1 LLNKHKVSFTFFY
14 FFLLF
19 LLLFIVFNTFV
30 PYPKPYPM
38 GFFIKRTNEIYFHYW
53 INGNRNTYSTKIKV
67 DRSDWDLAIQ
77 RPKARRGDI
86 GKANKKITFELNEYQ
101 RFYEK
106 LKSDYKESLTKEIVK
121 TKFDQHF
128 QLAQIVKALTY
139 CDYFNIFI
147 EQKKESQSVKK
158 DSLQKYIRIHNAVL
172 ELENKEKTTYY
183 LRSFD
188 KSFFSRF
195 IKHLRIKKE
204 ISDNTLKRKIGYF
217 KSFFN
222 WCIENGYQTNTAYKK
237 VSIKARETF
246 HVSLKDKEVDTL
258 AGLELDK
265 ALDYYKDLFLIGVYS
280 GQRYSDYSR
289 FNRKFIDGNN
299 IVIRA
304 KKTGQ
309 FSYIPLNNKLKDLLD
324 KYEWS
329 LKLIASQKFNQ
340 HIQKICRIAGFDE
353 VIQIDKFYGN
363 TKVSKDVPRWKLI
376 GSHTA
381 RRTFITLSAQRNVP
395 KSLVMQATGI
405 KSYKTLENYTR
416 LDIDK
421 LNQEMFKAW
430 D

>member
-1 LLNKHKVSFTFFY
+1 MGFLLHGKYNYVFFTFY
-14 FFLLF
+14 
-19 LLLFIVFNTFV
+19 IQGKK
-30 PYPKPYPM
+30 Y
-38 GFFIKRTNEIYFHYW
+38 R
-53 INGNRNTYSTKIKV
+53 YSTKIKI
-67 DRSDWDLAIQ
+67 DKEEWDLSIQ
-77 RPKARRGDI
+77 RPKARRGDV

-101 RFYEK
+101 SFYEK

-121 TKFDQHF
+121 TMFDQHF
-128 QLAQIVKALTY
+128 QLAQSVKALTY
-139 CDYFNIFI
+139 SDYFDIYI

-158 DSLQKYIRIHNAVL
+158 GSWEAYARIHDAIL
-172 ELENKEKTTYY
+172 EMAKTEKTTYY
-183 LRSFD
+183 LTGFD
-188 KSFFSRF
+188 GAFFNRF
-195 IKHLRIKKE
+195 IKFLRVNKQ
-204 ISDNTLKRKIGYF
+204 ISDNTLKRKMGFF
-217 KSFFN
+217 KSFLN
-222 WCIENGYQTNTAYKK
+222 WCIKNGYQTNKAFKQ
-237 VSIKARETF
+237 VSIKGRETF
-246 HVSLKDKEVDTL
+246 HVSLTTEEVDTL
-258 AGLELDK
+258 SALELNE

-289 FNRKFIDGNN
+289 FNKKFIDGNN

-309 FSYIPLNNKLKDLLD
+309 FSYIPLNKKLKDLLD

-340 HIQKICRIAGFDE
+340 HIQKICRIAGFNE
-353 VIQIDKFYGN
+353 IIQIDKFYGN
-363 TKVSKDVPRWKLI
+363 TKTSKDLQRWQLI